1 MEILIL
7 GGNGQVGTELR
18 RAAWPT
24 GASLHA
30 PTRSEL
36 DVANEAA
43 IADIVASRPWSC
55 VINAAAYTAVD
66 AAEKQV
72 AEAWRINALSPAL
85 LASATAKAAIPL
97 IHVSTDYVFDGRSR
111 RAYRPEDPVRPL
123 SVYGASK
130 EGGEQAVRTANP
142 RHVIVRTAWV
152 VSPHRAN
159 FVKTML
165 RLAGE
170 RDILRVVDDQTGC
183 PTSAADLAS
192 GLRTIALRFA
202 EDPAAPSGTYHFVN
216 SARTTWC
223 KFAREIMAGA
233 RRRGARSVPVEAIT
247 TAEFK
252 TAAHRPA
259 NSALSTETL
268 TRDYG
273 IAPRPWKKALGDILD
288 AVLAPAS
295 SNFEERK

>member
-1 MEILIL
+1 MNILIL

-18 RAAWPT
+18 RTAWPV
-24 GASLHA
+24 GVKLHA

-36 DVANEAA
+36 DVVDEAA
-43 IADIVASRPWSC
+43 IANVMASRPWSC
-55 VINAAAYTAVD
+55 VINASAYTAVD

-72 AEAWRINALSPAL
+72 ADSWRINALSPAL
-85 LASATAKAAIPL
+85 LASASAKAAIPL
-97 IHVSTDYVFDGRSR
+97 IHISTDYVFDGRSR
-111 RAYRPEDPVRPL
+111 RAYRPDDQVKPL

-142 RHVIVRTAWV
+142 RHVILRTAWV

-170 RDILRVVDDQTGC
+170 HDVLRVVDDQTGC

-192 GLRTIALRFA
+192 GLRTIALRLA
-202 EDPAAPSGTYHFVN
+202 EDPESSRGTYHFVN
-216 SARTTWC
+216 SGRTTWC

-233 RRRGARSVPVEAIT
+233 RRRGGRSVRVEAIT

-259 NSALSTETL
+259 NSTLSTETL
-268 TRDYG
+268 TRDFG
-273 IAPRPWKKALGDILD
+273 IVPRPWKKALGDILD
-288 AVLAPAS
+288 SLLAPTS
-295 SNFEERK
+295 SDIEERK